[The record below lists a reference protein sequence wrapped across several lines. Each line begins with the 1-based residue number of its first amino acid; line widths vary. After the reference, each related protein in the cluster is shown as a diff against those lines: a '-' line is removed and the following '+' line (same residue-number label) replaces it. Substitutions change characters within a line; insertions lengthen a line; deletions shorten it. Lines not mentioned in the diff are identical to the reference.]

1 MLLEIGEWAVS
12 LAISIPSPVKLSK
25 ISRFYLV
32 HSFSTSSHLYDQN
45 ICMTKGLLW
54 LPLLAVFFW
63 LAWAGWNEY
72 QKLESYRIWAEQFD
86 RAKYD
91 IYAVLGQKGNSLTW
105 GKPTRRGPIDLQTF
119 DLQQV
124 ESIQLIVGDRV
135 QAPDSVLSDSA
146 LPDSAL
152 EKPGRGQ
159 IALAFHLPGTR
170 TIRIPFTELAIASQW
185 AVFLQKE
192 WQRVRST
199 NV

>member
-1 MLLEIGEWAVS
+1 
-12 LAISIPSPVKLSK
+12 
-25 ISRFYLV
+25 
-32 HSFSTSSHLYDQN
+32 
-45 ICMTKGLLW
+45 MTKGLLW

-72 QKLESYRIWAEQFD
+72 QKLESYRSWAEQFD

-91 IYAVLGQKGNSLTW
+91 IYAVLGQKGNGLTW

-124 ESIQLIVGDRV
+124 KSIQLMVGDRV
-135 QAPDSVLSDSA
+135 QAS
-146 LPDSAL
+146 DSAL
-152 EKPGRGQ
+152 EKPGRGK
-159 IALAFHLPGTR
+159 IALEFHLLGDKR
-170 TIRIPFTELAIASQW
+170 LRIPFTELAIASQW

-192 WQRVRST
+192 WQRVKSA